1 MSKKSFTS
9 DANDIFGEYAAP
21 KAKEATATPVKEKP
35 AKKALTV
42 KKGEYEMYLLPMEKE
57 QLAKTKKLAE
67 ENKVEVK
74 DVVATALSAYLA
86 E

>member
-9 DANDIFGEYAAP
+9 DANDIFGEYTAP
-21 KAKEATATPVKEKP
+21 KAKKAVTVAKEKP
-35 AKKALTV
+35 AKKGV
-42 KKGEYEMYLLPMEKE
+42 KVTKGEYEMYLLPMEKA
-57 QLAKTKKLAE
+57 QLAKAKKLAE